1 MRTTSLQGTV
11 HLRHLRV
18 KDSSLLAFLKSPH
31 FAKKRL
37 IEPILKQFPKRKFIL
52 VGDSGEKGM
61 RVIPPLLTTPT
72 AYICGG

>member
-18 KDSSLLAFLKSPH
+18 KDSSLFAFLKSPH

-37 IEPILKQFPKRKFIL
+37 IEPILKQFPKRKFIF

-61 RVIPPLLTTPT
+61 RAVHL
-72 AYICGG
+72 C